1 MTCYQ
6 QIVETVSPK
15 KLSSNAQGMISKDQK
30 HSSVVPRVDYQKQ
43 RWQEVATKVHKYLE
57 TLHGEKGLVLQ
68 MDV

>member
-43 RWQEVATKVHKYLE
+43 RWQEVAAKVHKYLE